1 MFVIKLLQQYLT
13 TFGRYLIVIGRS
25 FARPDRHRMFLK
37 RYVKEMSQL
46 GVDSIGIVLL
56 ISFFIGAV
64 ICIQMKVNIQSP
76 WMPRWVTGYTTREIM
91 LLEFSSSIMCLI
103 LAGKV
108 GSNIASELGTMRV
121 TQQIDALDI
130 MGVNSSS
137 YLIMPKILGLVTIM
151 PFLVI
156 FSSAMGIVGAYATAY
171 IGHMMSP
178 DDLTEGMHH
187 AFNSWFVWMSII
199 KSLFFAFI
207 IASVS
212 SFFGYTVEGGSVEVG
227 KASTDAVVSS
237 SVLILFSDVF
247 LTQLLS

>member
-1 MFVIKLLQQYLT
+1 MIIHRFLT
-13 TFGRYLIVIGRS
+13 IFGRYLILMGRTFS
-25 FARPDRHRMFLK
+25 RPERFRMFMK
-37 RYVKEMSQL
+37 KYVTEMQQL

-64 ICIQMKVNIQSP
+64 ICIQMKLNIQSP
-76 WMPRWVTGYTTREIM
+76 WMPRWVSGYTTREIM

-121 TQQIDALDI
+121 TQQIDALEI
-130 MGVNSSS
+130 MGVNSAE
-137 YLIMPKILGLVTIM
+137 YLILPKISAMLTMM

-171 IGHMMSP
+171 IGHVLPP
-178 DDLTEGMHH
+178 DDLTLGLTHS
-187 AFNSWFVWMSII
+187 FVPWFLWMSIL
-199 KSLFFAFI
+199 KSMVFAFI

-212 SFFGYTVEGGSVEVG
+212 LLTIFLVIGVFGAWSETKSLSLKILSRPRTTSTPSGKSFAG
-227 KASTDAVVSS
+227 
-237 SVLILFSDVF
+237 L
-247 LTQLLS
+247 

>member
-1 MFVIKLLQQYLT
+1 MFIKKYLT
-13 TFGRYLIVIGRS
+13 VFGRYLILMGRVFS
-25 FARPDRHRMFLK
+25 VPERMRMFFK
-37 RYVKEMSQL
+37 QYTKDMTQL

-64 ICIQMKVNIQSP
+64 ICIQMKLNIQSP
-76 WMPRWVTGYTTREIM
+76 WMPRWVSGYTTREIM

-121 TQQIDALDI
+121 TQQIDALEI
-130 MGVNSSS
+130 MGVNSAE
-137 YLIMPKILGLVTIM
+137 YLILPKISAMLTMM

-171 IGHMMSP
+171 IGHVLPP
-178 DDLTEGMHH
+178 DDLTLGLTHS
-187 AFNSWFVWMSII
+187 FVPWFLWMSIL
-199 KSLFFAFI
+199 KSMVFAFI
-207 IASVS
+207 IASVA
-212 SFFGYTVEGGSVEVG
+212 SFCGYTVEGGSVEVG
-227 KASTDAVVSS
+227 KASTNAVVSS

>member
-1 MFVIKLLQQYLT
+1 MLIEKWLT
-13 TFGRYLIVIGRS
+13 TAGRYTILMKRT
-25 FARPDRHRMFLK
+25 FARPERFRMFFK
-37 RYVKEMSQL
+37 QYVKEMAQL

-64 ICIQMKVNIQSP
+64 ICIQMKLNIQSP
-76 WMPRWVTGYTTREIM
+76 WMPRWVSGYTTREIM

-108 GSNIASELGTMRV
+108 GSNIASEIGTMRV
-121 TQQIDALDI
+121 TQQIDALEI
-130 MGVNSSS
+130 MGINSAS
-137 YLIMPKILGLVTIM
+137 YLILPKIIGMITIM

-171 IGHMMSP
+171 IGHIMAP
-178 DDLTEGMHH
+178 DDLTIGLQHNFK
-187 AFNSWFVWMSII
+187 AWFVWMSII

-207 IASVS
+207 ISSVPAY
-212 SFFGYTVEGGSVEVG
+212 FGYSVEGGSVDVG
-227 KASTDAVVSS
+227 EASTNAVVSS
-237 SVLILFSDVF
+237 SALILFSDVF

>member
-1 MFVIKLLQQYLT
+1 MIVLKYLNIL
-13 TFGRYLIVIGRS
+13 GRYLILMGRAFS
-25 FARPDRHRMFLK
+25 RPERMRMFLK
-37 RYVKEMSQL
+37 QYSKEMSAL

-64 ICIQMKVNIQSP
+64 ICIQMKLNIQSP
-76 WMPRWVTGYTTREIM
+76 WMPRWVSGYTTREIM

-130 MGVNSSS
+130 MGVNSAC
-137 YLIMPKILGLVTIM
+137 YLILPKILGLITLM

-156 FSSAMGIVGAYATAY
+156 VADVMGIIGAYATAY
-171 IGHMMSP
+171 IGHILPP
-178 DDLTEGMHH
+178 DDLTLGLQHS
-187 AFNSWFVWMSII
+187 FNAWFVWMSLI
-199 KSLFFAFI
+199 KSTVFAFI

-212 SFFGYTVEGGSVEVG
+212 SFCGYTVEGGSVEVG
-227 KASTDAVVSS
+227 KASTSAVVNSS
-237 SVLILFSDVF
+237 IIILFSDVF

>member
-1 MFVIKLLQQYLT
+1 
-13 TFGRYLIVIGRS
+13 
-25 FARPDRHRMFLK
+25 MFLK
-37 RYVKEMSQL
+37 QYSKEMSQL
-46 GVDSIGIVLL
+46 GINSIGIVLL

-64 ICIQMKVNIQSP
+64 ICIQMKLNIQSP
-76 WMPRWVTGYTTREIM
+76 WMPRWVSGYTTREIM

-121 TQQIDALDI
+121 TQQIDALEI
-130 MGVNSSS
+130 MGVNPAS
-137 YLIMPKILGLVTIM
+137 YLILPKILGLVTIM

-156 FSSAMGIVGAYATAY
+156 FSSLLGMLGAYATAY
-171 IGHMMSP
+171 LGHILTP
-178 DDLTEGMHH
+178 EDLTLGLQHD
-187 AFNSWFVWMSII
+187 FNSWFVWMSII
-199 KSLFFAFI
+199 KSLFFAYI

-212 SFFGYTVEGGSVEVG
+212 SYYGYTVEGGSVEVG
-227 KASTDAVVSS
+227 KASTNAVVRS